1 MVDLFDRFSSPFSA
15 GVSSEPESPAPV
27 PVPEPEPEP
36 VAEPTVSE
44 PSVAE
49 VKKPAAKKHK
59 SASKPKAV
67 ASSPLSKA
75 AVERV
80 LSFESRLGDASGEA
94 KQIAAS
100 LLGVKRSDDV
110 VSMIV
115 ALNDVESVEAAK
127 RIVSEAS
134 DLAGMDDL
142 KFAVSVAA
150 KSHAERK
157 ALWDMAS
164 KVADSVPDGK
174 FPQADVARE
183 VTMLRAVLSGGVAD
197 RLSAVLDLLA

>member
-174 FPQADVARE
+174 FPQADVTRE
-183 VTMLRAVLSGGVAD
+183 VTMLRAVLSGGVSD

>member
-49 VKKPAAKKHK
+49 VKKPAGKKHK

-157 ALWDMAS
+157 ALWDMVS

-183 VTMLRAVLSGGVAD
+183 VTMLRVVLSGGVSD